1 MSNIAPE
8 KLLAC
13 TLKILCQLTLQAFA
27 CGFITYGFS
36 VFTRVLSGIASA
48 ILLVLPL
55 YALA

>member
-13 TLKILCQLTLQAFA
+13 ALKILCQLMLQAFA
-27 CGFITYGFS
+27 CGFIAC
-36 VFTRVLSGIASA
+36 VLSGIASA